1 MNNFQEDG
9 EEPQACGTSTY
20 LHSKQAKS
28 STFLRSLIAALS
40 IACNKPWCD
49 GTCYGRLAH
58 IACPASSFCQLGS
71 AVEAGRWCMEN

>member
-1 MNNFQEDG
+1 MKRFQEDG
-9 EEPQACGTSTY
+9 EEHQACV
-20 LHSKQAKS
+20 LLRIFIASKQN
-28 STFLRSLIAALS
+28 LCLIAALS

-71 AVEAGRWCMEN
+71 AVEAGRCMEN